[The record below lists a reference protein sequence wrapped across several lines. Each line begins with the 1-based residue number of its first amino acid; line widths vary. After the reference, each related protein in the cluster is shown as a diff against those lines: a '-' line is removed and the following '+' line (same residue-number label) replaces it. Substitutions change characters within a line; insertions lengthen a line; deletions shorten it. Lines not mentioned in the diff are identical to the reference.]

1 MVAVCVNV
9 LNQVIDGLLLDL
21 RCRRSVQRQGEDLR
35 RLPAVSV
42 EAGRFV
48 PAFLKT
54 VGFFLSELSL
64 CLYCPEL
71 IFVK

>member
-1 MVAVCVNV
+1 MCVNV

-48 PAFLKT
+48 PAF
-54 VGFFLSELSL
+54 
-64 CLYCPEL
+64 
-71 IFVK
+71 